1 MIRKQY
7 MAPALTAVEMKE
19 GAMLCTSGGLGD
31 GENLETTPGDG
42 EDGEGM
48 DQTSLPSAS
57 SVWNEW

>member
-7 MAPALTAVEMKE
+7 IAPAMTAVEMEE
-19 GAMLCTSGGLGD
+19 GAMLCTSGGLD
-31 GENLETTPGDG
+31 KGENLDNNPSDGDDG
-42 EDGEGM
+42 ESM